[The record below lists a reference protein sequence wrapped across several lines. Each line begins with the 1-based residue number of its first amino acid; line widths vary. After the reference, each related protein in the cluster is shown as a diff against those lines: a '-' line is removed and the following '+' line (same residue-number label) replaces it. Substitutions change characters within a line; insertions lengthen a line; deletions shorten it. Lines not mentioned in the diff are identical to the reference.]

1 MITTEQQQNLFILL
15 TGHLSESEDL
25 KQKYYKIF
33 SSNPS
38 FEEVFNDL
46 RVNGYVTLRER
57 KNLHLLVYITEEGEI
72 LSDALLLKASEPI
85 LKELQNGPK
94 EYSYLVS
101 KLNYP
106 ESILEL
112 LVDTLIDHEQISSTN
127 NTTLSIPGHE
137 PKMPEDLED
146 TPQQEE
152 NNHPPK
158 TKEIPIELY
167 NMLDYLGLLPN
178 SVRDHNIGESDY
190 SKHPIQPWTIWLAY
204 PNMNP
209 WDADIV
215 KRVLRDK
222 STEPRIQDYKKIIHN
237 AQERIRQIQTKKN
250 LKL

>member
-1 MITTEQQQNLFILL
+1 MITPEQQRKLFILL
-15 TGHLSESEDL
+15 TGHFSEYEDL

-33 SSNPS
+33 STELEI
-38 FEEVFNDL
+38 EEVFNDL
-46 RVNGYVTLRER
+46 RTNGYLV
-57 KNLHLLVYITEEGEI
+57 LHEKKSLHRIVYITKEGDT
-72 LSDALLLKASEPI
+72 LADALLSKASEPI
-85 LKELQNGPK
+85 LKELQEGPK

-106 ESILEL
+106 ESIIEL
-112 LVDTLIDHEQISSTN
+112 LVDTLIDYQQISSTN
-127 NTTLSIPGHE
+127 NTTLSIPGNE
-137 PKMPEDLED
+137 PKVPED
-146 TPQQEE
+146 TPNEVA
-152 NNHPPK
+152 NAPK
-158 TKEIPIELY
+158 ETKEIPIELY

-237 AQERIRQIQTKKN
+237 AQERIRQIQTKKK
-250 LKL
+250 LK

>member
-1 MITTEQQQNLFILL
+1 MITPEQQRKLFILL
-15 TGHLSESEDL
+15 TGHLSKYEDL
-25 KQKYYKIF
+25 EQKYHKIF
-33 SSNPS
+33 SQGPGIPEIS
-38 FEEVFNDL
+38 EVFKDL
-46 RVNGYVTLRER
+46 IENGYLTFLER
-57 KNLHLLVYITEEGEI
+57 KDSPLTVNITKEGET
-72 LSDALLLKASEPI
+72 LADALLSKASEPI
-85 LKELQNGPK
+85 LKELKTGPK

-101 KLNYP
+101 KSNYP
-106 ESILEL
+106 ESIIEL
-112 LVDTLIDHEQISSTN
+112 LVDTLIDYEQISSTN
-127 NTTLSIPGHE
+127 NTTLSIPGNE
-137 PKMPEDLED
+137 PKMPEDTTE
-146 TPQQEE
+146 QEE
-152 NNHPPK
+152 NNQPPQ

-237 AQERIRQIQTKKN
+237 AQERIRQIQTKK
-250 LKL
+250 KL